1 MSNEVAL
8 FLDVFE
14 PVAITYA
21 LGAGLAF
28 GSTVLL
34 YYSLKYPPKI
44 ALSGTTLMIV
54 AVGATMLAG
63 VFFFAGQVVQ
73 AYTTGDPFWPRA
85 LARAALW
92 MIFSIG
98 LGVGLSVA
106 RSFAHRPDGS
116 REVKGDS

>member
-1 MSNEVAL
+1 MSNEIAL
-8 FLDVFE
+8 FRDVFE

-34 YYSLKYPPKI
+34 YFSLKYPSKTIMPAKLLI
-44 ALSGTTLMIV
+44 FVSIS
-54 AVGATMLAG
+54 ATALAG
-63 VFFFAGQVVQ
+63 LFFFAGQVVQ
-73 AYTTGDPFWPRA
+73 AYASGDPFWPRA

-92 MIFSIG
+92 MVFSIG
-98 LGVGLSVA
+98 LGTGLSIA

-116 REVKGDS
+116 RD